1 MKVRATIV
9 VRGMVQGVGFRYYAY
24 RQARALGLK
33 GYVKNQWDG
42 SVLSEVEGERGM
54 VEEYIKALKVGP
66 RLSSVRDVD
75 VHWAEYGG
83 EFDSFEIAYY

>member
-1 MKVRATIV
+1 
-9 VRGMVQGVGFRYYAY
+9 
-24 RQARALGLK
+24 
-33 GYVKNQWDG
+33 
-42 SVLSEVEGERGM
+42 SEVEGERGM

-75 VHWAEYGG
+75 VHWAQYSG

>member
-24 RQARALGLK
+24 RHAKALGLK

-54 VEEYIKALKVGP
+54 VEEYIKALKVGS

-75 VHWAEYGG
+75 IHWAEYSG
-83 EFDSFEIAYY
+83 EFDSFEVAF